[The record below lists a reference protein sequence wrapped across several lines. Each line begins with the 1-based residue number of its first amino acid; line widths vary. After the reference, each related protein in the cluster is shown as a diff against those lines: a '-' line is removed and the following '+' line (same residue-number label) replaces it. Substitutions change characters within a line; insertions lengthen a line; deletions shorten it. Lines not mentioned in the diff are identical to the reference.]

1 MGIHVSSWPEPAEF
15 QRDEATEAEIALMM
29 NVVKQVR
36 SLRGEYKLTN
46 KQKTKTFLEVKSD
59 EAKKVLDSYSDFIRV
74 LTNAEEIGF
83 TKDIPAGCVLTVVN
97 DDVNAHVLLKGVIDF
112 EKEVVKMEKSRKGI
126 ENKISSQEKIESLRI
141 ELSEMDKAIEGIK
154 KMLI

>member
-1 MGIHVSSWPEPAEF
+1 
-15 QRDEATEAEIALMM
+15 MM

-46 KQKTKTFLEVKSD
+46 KQKTKTYLEVKSD
-59 EAKKVLDSYSDFIRV
+59 SSKKVLDSYSDFIRV

-97 DDVNAHVLLKGVIDF
+97 DDVNAHVLLKEMVL
-112 EKEVVKMEKSRKGI
+112 
-126 ENKISSQEKIESLRI
+126 SL
-141 ELSEMDKAIEGIK
+141 
-154 KMLI
+154 

>member
-1 MGIHVSSWPEPAEF
+1 MPRHLFTFPAGLKQLTSRYRSTVDPPANLF
-15 QRDEATEAEIALMM
+15 KRDETTEAEIALMM

-46 KQKTKTFLEVKSD
+46 KQKTKTFLEVKNE

-97 DDVNAHVLLKGVIDF
+97 DDVNAHVLLKVFIVLNLDTNH
-112 EKEVVKMEKSRKGI
+112 VSR
-126 ENKISSQEKIESLRI
+126 E
-141 ELSEMDKAIEGIK
+141 
-154 KMLI
+154 

>member
-1 MGIHVSSWPEPAEF
+1 
-15 QRDEATEAEIALMM
+15 MM

-59 EAKKVLDSYSDFIRV
+59 ESKKVLDSYSDFIRV

-97 DDVNAHVLLKGVIDF
+97 DDVNAHVLLKVQFIF
-112 EKEVVKMEKSRKGI
+112 E
-126 ENKISSQEKIESLRI
+126 N
-141 ELSEMDKAIEGIK
+141 LSTHNIFRE
-154 KMLI
+154 